1 MESRRWLVSG
11 ASSGLGWELAQ
22 LLVDRGDIVVGTV
35 RKDSDAQRLLALG
48 SSAHV
53 VQVDLTDPTEKVVA
67 AVRATLD
74 RIGGLDVLVNNAGY
88 GLVGAIEES
97 SEEEARHQM
106 ETNFWGPWKLVR
118 AALPALRQSSNAR
131 IINVSSTAGFYGVAA
146 MGIYNASKFALEG
159 MSHALRLELAGHGIA
174 VTIVE
179 PGAFRTDWAGGGLR
193 FSEMSLPE
201 YSASAAGKVRGGISH
216 LDGRQAGDPRRAA
229 EALVALAEAGDPPL
243 RLPLGADAVSAM
255 RKHLSRTSDELDA
268 WSAVAESTCFS
279 E

>member
-22 LLVDRGDIVVGTV
+22 LLVDRGEIVVGTV

-53 VQVDLTDPTEKVVA
+53 VQVDLTDPTERVVA

-97 SEEEARHQM
+97 SEDEARHQM
-106 ETNFWGPWKLVR
+106 ETNFWGPWKLIR
-118 AALPALRQSSNAR
+118 AALPALRESSDPR
-131 IINVSSTAGFYGVAA
+131 IVNVSSTAGFYGVAA

-159 MSHALRLELAGHGIA
+159 MSHALRLELAGHGIG

-179 PGAFRTDWAGGGLR
+179 PGAFRTEWAGGGLR
-193 FSEMSLPE
+193 FSETSLPE
-201 YSASAAGKVRGGISH
+201 YVDSAAGKVRGGISH

-229 EALVALAEAGDPPL
+229 EALVTLADATDPPL
-243 RLPLGADAVSAM
+243 RLPLGADAVSAL
-255 RKHLSRTSDELDA
+255 RKHLSRTSEELDA
-268 WSAVAESTCFS
+268 WAAVAESTGFS